1 VRVGFV
7 GLGAMGSGIVRRLLA
22 AGHEVTGWNRTASK
36 AAPLVAE
43 GMALAETARAAAAAG
58 DVLITMLTDVKALD
72 AVADEI
78 AAGLDDDAVWLDMS
92 TISPEQSRALAARV
106 PTFLDAP
113 VSGSLTT
120 LAQGQ
125 LSIMVAGDRDAFAR
139 LQPLLLDIGPKVT
152 YLGAQG
158 NALLMKMAINLS
170 LVVQGMSFCESVAM
184 AENAGIPRDAAVDA
198 VLKSVIASPM
208 LHYRAPMILEGG
220 MPETPFADAALQQ
233 KDQQLGLAL
242 GRDLGTPLPFAA
254 LANEMLTLVRASGLG
269 DKEWIAVYEVFRRM
283 GGGVE
288 AVPHD
293 D

>member
-1 VRVGFV
+1 MRVGFV

-22 AGHEVTGWNRTASK
+22 AGHDVTGWNRTASK
-36 AAPLVAE
+36 AAPLVDE
-43 GMALAETARAAAAAG
+43 GMQPAASPGDAAAAG
-58 DVLITMLTDVKALD
+58 DVVITMLTDVKALH

-78 AAGLDDDAVWLDMS
+78 VAGLRDDAVWIDMS
-92 TISPEQSRALAARV
+92 TIAPDQSRALAARV
-106 PTFLDAP
+106 TRFLDAP

-125 LSIMVAGDRDAFAR
+125 LSIMVGGDRDSFVR
-139 LQPLLLDIGPKVT
+139 VEPLLLDIGPKVT

-184 AENAGIPRDAAVDA
+184 AENAGIPREAAVDA

-208 LHYRAPMILEGG
+208 LQYRGPMVLDGG
-220 MPETPFADAALQQ
+220 LPETPFADAALQQ

-242 GRDLGTPLPFAA
+242 GRGLGTPLPFAS
-254 LANEMLTLVRASGLG
+254 LADQFLTVCRAAGLG
-269 DKEWIAVYEVFRRM
+269 DQEWIAVYDVFRRM
-283 GGGVE
+283 GGG
-288 AVPHD
+288 A
-293 D
+293 